1 MRYVVDAETRVTRKP
16 QFIAINI
23 ASVAPRTDRAPL
35 MPHAHG
41 TICGARELSSRI
53 PVGIGMP
60 SATPTGMSSAAAIAI
75 RAVRDNGIAHVM
87 IGEAIAITAIPSN
100 ATI

>member
-1 MRYVVDAETRVTRKP
+1 
-16 QFIAINI
+16 
-23 ASVAPRTDRAPL
+23 
-35 MPHAHG
+35 
-41 TICGARELSSRI
+41 
-53 PVGIGMP
+53 MP

-100 ATI
+100 ATITAAVAPVRRSVATSNRRLHAAPRPVPSRSENSVTVSE